1 MNWKTRQL
9 FSNREQGIMSGLDP
23 IPMMGGGSVPYPGM
37 QNGGP
42 VLHTHPELHSHS
54 APPSGLTPRPEYL
67 ADPDMVL
74 FGAPKMQDGG
84 MVGMDLFEEGDQDV
98 NEALNMMATVA
109 NPEVP
114 DMPMMEET
122 VEVTETIT
130 EDQGPGEYKT
140 EVEMLK
146 DTFKEE
152 IRSYVAQGGT
162 DNLGEY
168 LKNMNITYTNELD
181 NLKTK
186 HGVEMDDPAD
196 KLLTSEFI
204 DEIMQIDSIP
214 EMQDGG
220 VVEKIQTKTDLAK
233 YGIQVPIE
241 IWTGMSKEQKEAYLF
256 AAIAEQANKRNTPQ
270 TNTSRLDKLLSDRK
284 GLADE
289 LGKAAAFKYKTKE
302 GGTGGLIGKL
312 LAQRAGKAEATD
324 KMLADEIAAE
334 RAALRSGTS
343 TSGRFDLPADTLN
356 RMILG
361 EDTDM
366 DTSSAYVK
374 LLARAEEESQLG
386 VAQDFAIAALA
397 KDGALPP
404 RAVAPIFH
412 QTIYLDPPINR
423 DVTWPEYFR
432 LSMNQLEQENKKTPS
447 SAEELVAKWR
457 RAVGT

>member
-1 MNWKTRQL
+1 
-9 FSNREQGIMSGLDP
+9 
-23 IPMMGGGSVPYPGM
+23 
-37 QNGGP
+37 
-42 VLHTHPELHSHS
+42 
-54 APPSGLTPRPEYL
+54 
-67 ADPDMVL
+67 
-74 FGAPKMQDGG
+74 
-84 MVGMDLFEEGDQDV
+84 
-98 NEALNMMATVA
+98 LNMMATVA

-114 DMPMMEET
+114 DMPATNGAAPMMEET

-220 VVEKIQTKTDLAK
+220 VVEKIQTETDLAK

-256 AAIAEQANKRNTPQ
+256 AAIAEQASKRNTPQ

-343 TSGRFDLPADTLN
+343 TSGRFNLPADTLN

-361 EDTDM
+361 EKPADM
-366 DTSSAYVK
+366 DTTATYNK
-374 LLARAEEESQLG
+374 LVTAFQEVSENPAD
-386 VAQDFAIAALA
+386 AAIAALA
-397 KDGALPP
+397 ANGALPP
-404 RAVAPIFH
+404 MSSGPIFH
-412 QTIYLDPPINR
+412 QTLTTEDAG
-423 DVTWPEYFR
+423 DVTWPQFYRAALNKIPQNER
-432 LSMNQLEQENKKTPS
+432 TQEKLEEIVQ
-447 SAEELVAKWR
+447 KWR
-457 RAVGT
+457 LAVGT

>member
-1 MNWKTRQL
+1 MNWKARQL

-37 QNGGP
+37 Q
-42 VLHTHPELHSHS
+42 T
-54 APPSGLTPRPEYL
+54 
-67 ADPDMVL
+67 
-74 FGAPKMQDGG
+74 GG

-114 DMPMMEET
+114 DMPATNGAAPMMEET

-220 VVEKIQTKTDLAK
+220 VVEKIQTETDLAK

-256 AAIAEQANKRNTPQ
+256 AAIAEQASKRNTPQ

-289 LGKAAAFKYKTKE
+289 LGKAAAFKYKTEE

-343 TSGRFDLPADTLN
+343 TSGRFNLPADTLN

-361 EDTDM
+361 EKPADM
-366 DTSSAYVK
+366 DTTATYNK
-374 LLARAEEESQLG
+374 LVTAFQEVSENPAD
-386 VAQDFAIAALA
+386 AAIAALA
-397 KDGALPP
+397 ANGALPP
-404 RAVAPIFH
+404 MSSGPIFH
-412 QTIYLDPPINR
+412 QTLTTEDAG
-423 DVTWPEYFR
+423 DVTWPQFYRAALNKIPQNER
-432 LSMNQLEQENKKTPS
+432 TQEKLEEIVQ
-447 SAEELVAKWR
+447 KWR
-457 RAVGT
+457 LAVGT